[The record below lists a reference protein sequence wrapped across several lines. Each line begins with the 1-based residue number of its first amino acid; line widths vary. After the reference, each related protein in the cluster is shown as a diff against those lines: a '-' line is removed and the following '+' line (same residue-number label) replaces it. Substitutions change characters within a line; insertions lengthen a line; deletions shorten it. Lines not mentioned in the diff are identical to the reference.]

1 MVAEHSHRAD
11 WKIAFT
17 PQYARKLWRY
27 ARRSGSLSI
36 CDKGD
41 SVVAE
46 Q

>member
-1 MVAEHSHRAD
+1 MVAEQSHRVD
-11 WKIAFT
+11 WKSGFV
-17 PQYARKLWRY
+17 PQYARKLERY
-27 ARRSGSLSI
+27 ALRSGSLST

>member
-1 MVAEHSHRAD
+1 MVAEQSHRAD
-11 WKIAFT
+11 WKSVFA

-27 ARRSGSLSI
+27 ALRSGSLSA

-41 SVVAE
+41 SVAVE